1 MLTQYG
7 LSKVGSWRLSQDY
20 KSARHLAHLPGISFE
35 LNDGSRWKRH
45 VVYVFAFSEVPR
57 YVGET
62 SAGLGL
68 RLEGYRYGNPLE
80 SDTDNRVKIALTKHL
95 QEGGEVSI
103 WCIQP
108 ETDLV
113 LGERRL
119 QIPVS
124 KPVEEYL
131 IREMKPD
138 LNVKILKYES

>member
-1 MLTQYG
+1 MLEQYG
-7 LSKVGSWRLSQDY
+7 LSKVGTWRLSQDY
-20 KSARHLAHLPGISFE
+20 RSVKHLTYLPAISFE

-45 VVYVFAFSEVPR
+45 VVYVFAFNGTPR
-57 YVGET
+57 YIGET

-80 SDTDNRVKIALTKHL
+80 SDTDNRVKIALTEHL
-95 QEGGEVSI
+95 QKGGEVSI

-108 ETDLV
+108 ETDLA
-113 LGERRL
+113 LGEKQLR
-119 QIPVS
+119 IPVS

-131 IREMKPD
+131 IRELKPD